1 MVALTLH
8 TFSLTERGFK
18 IDREYKSSREQCRRE
33 NFGKKQ
39 IVGRLERCNN
49 RCNQQVGLRVGER
62 DAQLPALG
70 PTKSQRLQLEQTANN
85 PKVGCKLGPNHV
97 E

>member
-33 NFGKKQ
+33 NFSKKQ
-39 IVGRLERCNN
+39 IVGRLELAITGVISR
-49 RCNQQVGLRVGER
+49 
-62 DAQLPALG
+62 
-70 PTKSQRLQLEQTANN
+70 
-85 PKVGCKLGPNHV
+85 
-97 E
+97 